1 MKPIKIKRK
10 LSKNPLT
17 QPLLWAAIAFTP
29 AAVYAECTQDSD
41 CAEGEIC
48 ESAPISV
55 GDCFFDEEGVET
67 CTGEEEVEAV
77 GYCTEAPIDCVQDSD
92 CPSHLR
98 CANSQRPGSS
108 GGSGSSM
115 SSQGSSGDPSP
126 SPNPDEAEP
135 ESDEA
140 EDPDADQLV
149 APEEEESMMCVY
161 ISTQCETDSDC
172 SADFHCETHSYA
184 VDCAVPVICEQS
196 EEEGE
201 DNALDENCY
210 PAETDVDCGEEEV
223 TEGFCEPN
231 EIECD
236 SDDACPT
243 DWRCQEIIHDACG
256 DLTITTNSDGEP
268 ERDEGEPEADE
279 SEPEV
284 DEVAPREPEDCAE
297 TARSMCVPVGVDYGS
312 HYVGEHRDSM
322 PGSDPETD
330 PLDNQDDDGGNG
342 SDGGD
347 GNDGNDGDDD
357 DNPPIGVSDNN
368 DVEES
373 SCSANSRGA
382 SPWTLFGLLALLGLR
397 RRAVALD

>member
-1 MKPIKIKRK
+1 M
-10 LSKNPLT
+10 
-17 QPLLWAAIAFTP
+17 
-29 AAVYAECTQDSD
+29 
-41 CAEGEIC
+41 
-48 ESAPISV
+48 
-55 GDCFFDEEGVET
+55 
-67 CTGEEEVEAV
+67 
-77 GYCTEAPIDCVQDSD
+77 
-92 CPSHLR
+92 
-98 CANSQRPGSS
+98 GSE
-108 GGSGSSM
+108 
-115 SSQGSSGDPSP
+115 GSSGDPLP
-126 SPNPDEAEP
+126 PPTPDEAEAEAETETETESNEAP
-135 ESDEA
+135 ESD
-140 EDPDADQLV
+140 QLI

-161 ISTQCETDSDC
+161 IPTQCETDSDC
-172 SADFHCETHSYA
+172 SDDFHCETHSYA

-210 PAETDVDCGEEEV
+210 PAEPDVDCGEEEV

-243 DWRCQEIIHDACG
+243 DWRCQEVVDIAC
-256 DLTITTNSDGEP
+256 DEPSITTSSAREP
-268 ERDEGEPEADE
+268 ERDEGEPEA
-279 SEPEV
+279 

-297 TARSMCVPVGVDYGS
+297 TTRSMCVPVGVDYVS
-312 HYVGEHRDSM
+312 HDAGDHRDPM

-330 PLDNQDDDGGNG
+330 PLGNEGDDGGNG

-347 GNDGNDGDDD
+347 GNDSNNDNDGNDGDDD
-357 DNPPIGVSDNN
+357 DNPPAEVSDNN